1 MAFCFTVQNCML
13 SVKVLYASFFF
24 STDREDANSS
34 YTYKQCY
41 SEIQSQAGF
50 NGDGYIIY
58 GKKTALEHLVFPIS
72 RSSVSFAIS

>member
-1 MAFCFTVQNCML
+1 ML
-13 SVKVLYASFFF
+13 KFFMLHFFF